1 MSFKLATFTFAL
13 LAYYVNRLRAF
24 YTFSPV
30 FALTSSY
37 FIPYFSAKAFKN
49 KLNYIEEKY
58 LSDINNI
65 IIGDDN
71 TVKGEDNVVQ
81 GDSLEIYGDGNY
93 VFHDKYN
100 DIPII
105 GGNIV
110 RIGKYDVDLDKV

>member
-1 MSFKLATFTFAL
+1 MIKYFEETCCCTNWYVKKIRRNYLYFA
-13 LAYYVNRLRAF
+13 
-24 YTFSPV
+24 
-30 FALTSSY
+30 
-37 FIPYFSAKAFKN
+37 AKAFKT